1 MKQLNTT
8 EGMKQLSHEE
18 AMAVTGGDD
27 IVTYLRCVSATLGTG
42 GGLFRTFLLGT
53 TIFGMAR
60 LTGVMTG
67 CASI

>member
-18 AMAVTGGDD
+18 AMAVTGG
-27 IVTYLRCVSATLGTG
+27 T
-42 GGLFRTFLLGT
+42 LFRTFLLGP

-60 LTGVMTG
+60 LTGLMTG
-67 CASI
+67 YASI